1 MVGRDM
7 VTSFSL
13 ERVLVP
19 FLGAVVLIS
28 T

>member
-7 VTSFSL
+7 VTSFNL
-13 ERVLVP
+13 ESVLVP